1 VKPILRLLALSII
14 AGGALSGC
22 TTSEVVVAHTIP
34 LVPAQETIPEDQL
47 LDVGVVVFDPGVPE
61 GEIDKDV
68 LEELLK
74 EGTFVHIRRTESY
87 YMAVELRDAMQKSG
101 NWGAV
106 WVTPETSPA
115 ADLNVTARILH
126 SDGDFV
132 RVTVNAVDA
141 TGRVWLDKLYE
152 LETAAGAFNRQRY
165 PDLDPYQD
173 VFNEIANDLSAART
187 ELSAGDTR
195 SIRTVSSLRY
205 AGNLSPE
212 AFGGYVEEDRNGT
225 YDAVRLPATDDPQ
238 FVRTQ
243 QARQREQLFFAT
255 LDQHYE
261 KFAVDATDSYDS
273 WREYAREEAI
283 AIRELTRSA
292 RWRTGI
298 GIATILASI
307 VYGAD
312 GDNDSFSNRLIR
324 DATMY
329 VGVDLL
335 QSNAVRRQEKQ
346 LHIETLE
353 ELSVGFEDEVT
364 PLVVEIAGVQH
375 RLTGTAA
382 VQYAEW
388 RDLLRQLYI
397 SETGF
402 TPEDVEIYAEPE
414 PVPSLEEAETG
425 APAEVPTGE
434 TETAAVGEAGVVP
447 APTAE
452 GAPAGS
458 AETTPAAEPNAD
470 GSSAPPAP
478 ASEQAGVQLEAAD
491 ASGGSASGV

>member
-1 VKPILRLLALSII
+1 MIPVKPILRLLALSLI

-34 LVPAQETIPEDQL
+34 LVPVQETIPEDQL

-68 LEELLK
+68 LEELIK

-115 ADLNVTARILH
+115 ADLNVTARIIH

-132 RVTVNAVDA
+132 RLTVNAVDA
-141 TGRVWLDKLYE
+141 TGRVWLDKFYQ
-152 LETAAGAFNRQRY
+152 LETAAGVFNRQRY

-173 VFNEIANDLSAART
+173 VFNSIANDLAAARAD
-187 ELSAGDTR
+187 LSAGDTQ

-205 AGNLSPE
+205 AGSLSPE
-212 AFGGYVEEDRNGT
+212 AFNGYVEEERNGT
-225 YDAVRLPATDDPQ
+225 YEVVRLPAADDPQ

-261 KFAVDATDSYDS
+261 KFAVDADESYGS

-307 VYGAD
+307 AYGAD

-324 DATMY
+324 DAAMY

-346 LHIETLE
+346 LHVETLE
-353 ELSVGFEDEVT
+353 ELSMSFEEEVT
-364 PLVVEIAGVQH
+364 PLVVEVAGVQH

-402 TPEDVEIYAEPE
+402 IPEEVEIYAEPE
-414 PVPSLEEAETG
+414 PVPAIEDAATG
-425 APAEVPTGE
+425 ASAEVPAGSS
-434 TETAAVGEAGVVP
+434 ETAATGEVGAVPAPAGEVPPGDAAETPPAEAGVQG
-447 APTAE
+447 E
-452 GAPAGS
+452 G
-458 AETTPAAEPNAD
+458 
-470 GSSAPPAP
+470 
-478 ASEQAGVQLEAAD
+478 AD

>member
-1 VKPILRLLALSII
+1 
-14 AGGALSGC
+14 
-22 TTSEVVVAHTIP
+22 
-34 LVPAQETIPEDQL
+34 
-47 LDVGVVVFDPGVPE
+47 
-61 GEIDKDV
+61 
-68 LEELLK
+68 
-74 EGTFVHIRRTESY
+74 
-87 YMAVELRDAMQKSG
+87 MAVELRDAMQKSG

-115 ADLNVTARILH
+115 ADLNVTARIIH
-126 SDGDFV
+126 SDGDYV
-132 RVTVNAVDA
+132 RLAVNAVDA
-141 TGRVWLDKLYE
+141 TGRVWLDELYE
-152 LETAAGAFNRQRY
+152 LETAAGVFNRQRY

-173 VFNEIANDLSAART
+173 VFNSIANDLAAARAD
-187 ELSAGDTR
+187 LSAGDTQ

-205 AGNLSPE
+205 AGSLSPE
-212 AFGGYVEEDRNGT
+212 AFDGYVEEDRNGT
-225 YDAVRLPATDDPQ
+225 YEVLRLPATDDPQ

-261 KFAVDATDSYDS
+261 KFAVDATESYDS

-307 VYGAD
+307 AYGAD

-324 DATMY
+324 DAAMY

-346 LHIETLE
+346 LHVETLE
-353 ELSVGFEDEVT
+353 ELSVSFDEEVT

-402 TPEDVEIYAEPE
+402 IPEDIEIYADPE
-414 PVPSLEEAETG
+414 PVLEDAQTGALAET
-425 APAEVPTGE
+425 PTGAS
-434 TETAAVGEAGVVP
+434 ETAATGEVGAAP
-447 APTAE
+447 APASE
-452 GAPAGS
+452 APPADATES
-458 AETTPAAEPNAD
+458 PPAAEPNAD
-470 GSSAPPAP
+470 DGSSAPPVSTTAP
-478 ASEQAGVQLEAAD
+478 ATNQAGVQGEGAD
-491 ASGGSASGV
+491 ASGGSGSGV

>member
-1 VKPILRLLALSII
+1 
-14 AGGALSGC
+14 LSGC
-22 TTSEVVVAHTIP
+22 TTSEVVVAHTVP

-74 EGTFVHIRRTESY
+74 DGTFVHIRRTESY

-106 WVTPETSPA
+106 WVTPKSSPA
-115 ADLNVTARILH
+115 ADLNVSARILH
-126 SDGDFV
+126 SDGDYV
-132 RVTVNAVDA
+132 RLTVKAVDG
-141 TGRVWLDKLYE
+141 TGRVWLDKPYE

-173 VFNEIANDLSAART
+173 VFNSIANDLAAAR
-187 ELSAGDTR
+187 EDLSAGDTR
-195 SIRTVSSLRY
+195 QIRTVSSLKY

-212 AFGGYVEEDRNGT
+212 AFAGYVEEDRDGT
-225 YDAVRLPATDDPQ
+225 FEAVRLPAADDPQ

-312 GDNDSFSNRLIR
+312 SDNDSFSNRLIR

-335 QSNAVRRQEKQ
+335 QSNAVRKQEKQ

-353 ELSVGFEDEVT
+353 ELSTSFEDEVT
-364 PLVVEIAGVQH
+364 PLVVEVAGVQH

-388 RDLLRQLYI
+388 QDLLKQLYI

-402 TPEDVEIYAEPE
+402 VPEDVEIYAEPE
-414 PVPSLEEAETG
+414 PVPAVEDAATG
-425 APAEVPTGE
+425 AGAEVPADAT
-434 TETAAVGEAGVVP
+434 TTAAPGDATAVP
-447 APTAE
+447 APATE
-452 GAPAGS
+452 ETPADA
-458 AETTPAAEPNAD
+458 AETTPQPNND
-470 GSSAPPAP
+470 GSSAPATPATEP
-478 ASEQAGVQLEAAD
+478 AGVQLESAD

>member
-1 VKPILRLLALSII
+1 
-14 AGGALSGC
+14 LSGC
-22 TTSEVVVAHTIP
+22 TTSEVVVAHTVP

-74 EGTFVHIRRTESY
+74 DGTFVHIRRTESY

-106 WVTPETSPA
+106 WVTPKSSPA
-115 ADLNVTARILH
+115 ADLNVSARILH
-126 SDGDFV
+126 SDGDYV
-132 RVTVNAVDA
+132 RLTVKAVDG
-141 TGRVWLDKLYE
+141 TGRVWLDKPYE

-173 VFNEIANDLSAART
+173 VFNSIANDLAAAR
-187 ELSAGDTR
+187 EDLSAGDTR
-195 SIRTVSSLRY
+195 QIRTVSSLKY

-212 AFGGYVEEDRNGT
+212 AFAGYVEEDRDGT
-225 YDAVRLPATDDPQ
+225 FEAVRLPAADDPQ

-312 GDNDSFSNRLIR
+312 SDNDSFSNRLIR

-335 QSNAVRRQEKQ
+335 QSNAVRKQEKQ

-353 ELSVGFEDEVT
+353 ELSTSFEDEVT
-364 PLVVEIAGVQH
+364 PLVVEVAGVQH

-388 RDLLRQLYI
+388 QDLLKQLYI

-402 TPEDVEIYAEPE
+402 VPEDVEIYAEPE
-414 PVPSLEEAETG
+414 PVPAVEDAATG
-425 APAEVPTGE
+425 AGAEVPADAT
-434 TETAAVGEAGVVP
+434 TTAAPGDATAVP
-447 APTAE
+447 APATE
-452 GAPAGS
+452 ETPADA
-458 AETTPAAEPNAD
+458 AETTPQPNND
-470 GSSAPPAP
+470 GSSAPATPATDP
-478 ASEQAGVQLEAAD
+478 AGVQLESAD

>member
-1 VKPILRLLALSII
+1 VK
-14 AGGALSGC
+14 
-22 TTSEVVVAHTIP
+22 
-34 LVPAQETIPEDQL
+34 
-47 LDVGVVVFDPGVPE
+47 
-61 GEIDKDV
+61 
-68 LEELLK
+68 
-74 EGTFVHIRRTESY
+74 
-87 YMAVELRDAMQKSG
+87 
-101 NWGAV
+101 
-106 WVTPETSPA
+106 
-115 ADLNVTARILH
+115 
-126 SDGDFV
+126 
-132 RVTVNAVDA
+132 AVDG
-141 TGRVWLDKLYE
+141 TGRVWLDKPYE

-173 VFNEIANDLSAART
+173 VFNLIANDLAAAR
-187 ELSAGDTR
+187 EDLSAGDTR
-195 SIRTVSSLRY
+195 QIRTVSSLKY

-212 AFGGYVEEDRNGT
+212 AFAGYVEEDRDGT
-225 YDAVRLPATDDPQ
+225 FEAVRLPAADDPQ

-312 GDNDSFSNRLIR
+312 SDNDSFSNRLIR

-335 QSNAVRRQEKQ
+335 QSNAVRKQEKQ

-353 ELSVGFEDEVT
+353 ELSTSFEDEVT
-364 PLVVEIAGVQH
+364 PLVVEVAGVQH

-388 RDLLRQLYI
+388 QDLLKQLYI

-402 TPEDVEIYAEPE
+402 VPEDVEIYAEPE
-414 PVPSLEEAETG
+414 PVPAVEDAATG
-425 APAEVPTGE
+425 AGAEVPADAT
-434 TETAAVGEAGVVP
+434 TTAAPGDATAVP
-447 APTAE
+447 APATE
-452 GAPAGS
+452 ETPADA
-458 AETTPAAEPNAD
+458 AETTPQPNND
-470 GSSAPPAP
+470 GSSAPATPATDP
-478 ASEQAGVQLEAAD
+478 AGVQLESAD

>member
-1 VKPILRLLALSII
+1 
-14 AGGALSGC
+14 LSGC

-61 GEIDKDV
+61 GEIDKEV
-68 LEELLK
+68 LEELLE

-106 WVTPETSPA
+106 WVTPESSPA
-115 ADLNVTARILH
+115 ADVNVTARILH

-132 RVTVNAVDA
+132 SVAVKAIDA
-141 TGRVWLDKLYE
+141 TGRVWTDKLYQ

-173 VFNEIANDLSAART
+173 VFNEIANDLAAARA

-195 SIRTVSSLRY
+195 AVRTVSSLRY
-205 AGNLSPE
+205 AGNLSPD
-212 AFGGYVEEDRNGT
+212 AFTAYVEEDRDGT
-225 YDAVRLPATDDPQ
+225 FEAVRLPATDDPQ

-243 QARQREQLFFAT
+243 QARQREQLFFST

-261 KFAVDATDSYDS
+261 KFAVDATESYDS

-283 AIRELTRSA
+283 PIRELTRSA

-307 VYGAD
+307 VYGSD
-312 GDNDSFSNRLIR
+312 VDNDSFSNRLIR
-324 DATMY
+324 DAAMY

-353 ELSVGFEDEVT
+353 ELSVSFEEEVT

-388 RDLLRQLYI
+388 RDLLRQMYI

-402 TPEDVEIYAEPE
+402 VPEDVAIYAEPE
-414 PVPSLEEAETG
+414 PVPALEEAATG
-425 APAEVPTGE
+425 AAAEVPTDASSEATATGETTATGEAAAVPASE
-434 TETAAVGEAGVVP
+434 TETA
-447 APTAE
+447 
-452 GAPAGS
+452 PAGTTPAEA
-458 AETTPAAEPNAD
+458 AETTPAPQPNAED
-470 GSSAPPAP
+470 SSTPPA
-478 ASEQAGVQLEAAD
+478 AATDQADGQGEDAD

>member
-1 VKPILRLLALSII
+1 MIPVKPILRLLALSLI

-34 LVPAQETIPEDQL
+34 LVPVQETIPEDQL

-68 LEELLK
+68 LEELIK

-115 ADLNVTARILH
+115 ADLNVTARIIH

-132 RVTVNAVDA
+132 RLTVNAVDA
-141 TGRVWLDKLYE
+141 TGRVWLDKFYQ
-152 LETAAGAFNRQRY
+152 LETAAGVFNRQRY

-173 VFNEIANDLSAART
+173 VFNSIANDLAAARAD
-187 ELSAGDTR
+187 LSAGDTR
-195 SIRTVSSLRY
+195 SIRTMSSLRY
-205 AGNLSPE
+205 AGSLSPE
-212 AFGGYVEEDRNGT
+212 AFNGYVEEERNGT
-225 YDAVRLPATDDPQ
+225 YEVVRLPAADDPQ

-261 KFAVDATDSYDS
+261 KFAVDANESYGS

-307 VYGAD
+307 AYGAD

-324 DATMY
+324 DAAMY

-346 LHIETLE
+346 LHVETLE
-353 ELSVGFEDEVT
+353 ELSMSFEEEVT
-364 PLVVEIAGVQH
+364 PLVVEVAGVQH

-402 TPEDVEIYAEPE
+402 IPEEVEIYAEPE
-414 PVPSLEEAETG
+414 PVPAIEDAATG
-425 APAEVPTGE
+425 ASAEVPAGSS
-434 TETAAVGEAGVVP
+434 ETAATGEVGAVPAPAGEVPPGDAAETPPAEAGVQG
-447 APTAE
+447 E
-452 GAPAGS
+452 G
-458 AETTPAAEPNAD
+458 
-470 GSSAPPAP
+470 
-478 ASEQAGVQLEAAD
+478 AD